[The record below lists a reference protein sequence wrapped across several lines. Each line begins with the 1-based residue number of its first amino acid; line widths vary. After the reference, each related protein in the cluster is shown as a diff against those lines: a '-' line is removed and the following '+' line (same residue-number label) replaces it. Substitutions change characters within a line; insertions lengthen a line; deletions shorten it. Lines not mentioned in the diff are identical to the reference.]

1 VDSIRGQCVQ
11 GFLFKVDFQKAFN
24 SVTWDFILEVMAF
37 MGFSGKWISWT
48 QECISTA
55 KLLVLINGSPSNE
68 FHRQG
73 NPMSPFVFN
82 IAVERLAILFG
93 RAMENGLYSGIQL
106 LAQKTTLLQYADDT
120 LIFYPNDIQV
130 LKNVKTILNLFGLCS
145 GLKVNF
151 HKSTLIGVNVDLE
164 FTKGVV
170 GASRCKYSGLQ
181 IKYLGLPLGEN
192 PRLCSTRKPVIE
204 KIKSRLKTWKG
215 RMISTSRGIC
225 LLKLVLCNLPLCY
238 MFLFKLSSGVAKKI
252 ISLRRQFVW
261 SKVRWHGIFYLG

>member
-1 VDSIRGQCVQ
+1 MDSIRGQCVQ

-73 NPMSPFVFN
+73 NPMAPFVFN

-106 LAQKTTLLQYADDT
+106 LAQKTTL
-120 LIFYPNDIQV
+120 
-130 LKNVKTILNLFGLCS
+130 
-145 GLKVNF
+145 
-151 HKSTLIGVNVDLE
+151 
-164 FTKGVV
+164 
-170 GASRCKYSGLQ
+170 YSML
-181 IKYLGLPLGEN
+181 
-192 PRLCSTRKPVIE
+192 
-204 KIKSRLKTWKG
+204 
-215 RMISTSRGIC
+215 MI
-225 LLKLVLCNLPLCY
+225 
-238 MFLFKLSSGVAKKI
+238 
-252 ISLRRQFVW
+252 
-261 SKVRWHGIFYLG
+261 H